1 MHTIDEMKN
10 TFFLTLL
17 FLFCISAC
25 RDEETPS
32 ATVAS
37 ASLFGV
43 SLNAD
48 DTYTSNATPYG
59 EVTLEDLGASVRLT
73 VTLTNATPNYRH
85 AVHLHMGSCEQ
96 PGHHWNQG
104 REEGFCNEMNLGEIW
119 ARPKAGDVGNVNT
132 DSNGNGTLVVES
144 EFWALNTNDQK
155 DLIGAVLIVHEN
167 MEDFVVECFDD
178 GHDHVH
184 MNPKIACGSIEL
196 R

>member
-1 MHTIDEMKN
+1 MKGTKVLILLTMMCVLACEDEN
-10 TFFLTLL
+10 TSPTN
-17 FLFCISAC
+17 
-25 RDEETPS
+25 T
-32 ATVAS
+32 AS
-37 ASLFGV
+37 AALFGV

-48 DTYTSNATPYG
+48 STYTSNAISFG
-59 EVTLEDLGASVRLT
+59 DVTLEDLGESVRLT

-85 AVHLHMGSCEQ
+85 AIHLHMGTCEQ

-104 REEGFCNEMNLGEIW
+104 QTEGFCNAMNMGEIW

-144 EFWALNTNDQK
+144 EFWSINTNDQK
-155 DLIGAVLIVHEN
+155 DLLGAVLIVHEN
-167 MEDFVVECFDD
+167 MEDFFSECFDG
-178 GHDHVH
+178 GHNHVH